1 MTAPEAPTAASA
13 SSRAKGTPPP
23 AGTAPPPAGASP
35 KRIASPR
42 SPRERFDRERARLRE
57 GGGKERQEKLRSQ
70 GRLSARARLESF
82 FDPGTFVEID
92 PFVTHRI
99 TSFGLAERR
108 IPGDGVVTG
117 WGRVEGRVI
126 AAFAQDPTVFG
137 GALGE
142 AHASKIVKIMEF
154 ASKVGAPMVGLN
166 DSGGARIQE
175 GVVSLG
181 GYGEVFH
188 RNVLYSGVVPQISVI
203 LGACAGGA
211 VYSPAMTDFVIM
223 AEGSSHMFITGPD
236 VIRTVTGEEV
246 SHEQLG
252 GAHTHASRS
261 GVAHLVA
268 PSETDAL
275 ALTRRLLSYL
285 PSNNLEDPPSSAA
298 IAPPVS
304 AASEL
309 EGLVPAQA
317 DRPYDM
323 HEVIGRVVDPESVL
337 EIFPQWAPNII
348 TELARL
354 GGHPVGVVAN
364 QPQVLAG
371 TLDIEASEKAARFV
385 RTCDAFNVPLVTF
398 VDVPGFLPGTQQE
411 YGGIIRHGAKLLF
424 AFSEATVPKLTVIPR
439 KAYGGAYDVMCS
451 KHIGADYNVAW
462 PQAELAVMGAE
473 GAVNILFRR
482 DLEKAP
488 EGERDSMRRR
498 LTEEYAS
505 EFLNPYLA
513 AERGYLDDVIE
524 PSETRTRLL
533 QALEVLRGKRQD
545 RPPKKHGNIPL

>member
-1 MTAPEAPTAASA
+1 MTTPSPVPPAEEKAQAKSPTRTGGHSPAPTH
-13 SSRAKGTPPP
+13 G
-23 AGTAPPPAGASP
+23 
-35 KRIASPR
+35 PR
-42 SPRERFDRERARLRE
+42 PSPRERYDRELQKVRQ
-57 GGGKERQEKLRSQ
+57 GGGKDRAEKLRSQ
-70 GRLSARARLESF
+70 GRLMARERLELL
-82 FDPGTFVEID
+82 FDAGSFVEID

-99 TSFGLAERR
+99 TSFGLAEKR

-117 WGRVEGRVI
+117 WGRIDGRVV

-154 ASKVGAPMVGLN
+154 AAKVGAPVVGLN

-188 RNVLYSGVVPQISVI
+188 RNVLYSGVVPQVSVI

-223 AEGSSHMFITGPD
+223 AEGTAHMFITGPD

-246 SHEQLG
+246 THEQLG
-252 GAHTHASRS
+252 GAHTHATKS

-268 PSETDAL
+268 PSEREAL

-285 PSNNLEDPPSSAA
+285 PSNNLEDPPTSSPADPPGPAA
-298 IAPPVS
+298 G
-304 AASEL
+304 EL

-323 HEVIGRVVDPESVL
+323 HEVIGRVVDPGSTL
-337 EIFPQWAPNII
+337 EIFPEWAPNLI
-348 TELARL
+348 TEFARL

-364 QPQVLAG
+364 QPSVLAG
-371 TLDIEASEKAARFV
+371 CLDIGASEKGARFV
-385 RTCDAFNVPLVTF
+385 RTMDAFNVPLLTF

-451 KHIGADYNVAW
+451 KHIGGDYNVAW
-462 PQAELAVMGAE
+462 PQAEIAVMGAE

-482 DLEKAP
+482 DIDKAP
-488 EGERDSMRRR
+488 PEEREAKRRR
-498 LTEEYAS
+498 LTDEYAS

-524 PSETRTRLL
+524 PAETRRRLL
-533 QALEVLRGKRQD
+533 DALEVLRGKRQD